1 MPAVRPGQNFA
12 TQIDLRYGDFAMQSQ
27 EAPMEPTEA
36 ERTIL
41 DVERVRRG
49 TRHAL
54 NPIWY
59 PNIAFGVFFAG
70 TALVAFLELG
80 GALASIYWV
89 LGGLLTIGLVVRYYA
104 RVEQSLGVQSPMVDA
119 STFVLLALIAGV
131 VAANVLTDG
140 DANAFAPT
148 YVGAAGTL
156 AMGVVLRDRVEL
168 AAGAAIALVA
178 TAVALLAPGRPGAWA
193 NLGLG
198 LVLLVAGLVGRE
210 RA

>member
-1 MPAVRPGQNFA
+1 MPQSRLGFA
-12 TQIDLRYGDFAMQSQ
+12 LQSRLLYGAFAMQSQ

-41 DVERVRRG
+41 DVERVRRS

-59 PNIAFGVFFAG
+59 PNIAVGLFFTG
-70 TALVAFLELG
+70 TAILAFTGLG
-80 GALASIYWV
+80 STAVSIYWV
-89 LGGLLTIGLVVRYYA
+89 LGGLLAIALVVRHYA
-104 RVEQSLGVQSPMVDA
+104 RVEQSLGVQSPTVDA

-148 YVGAAGTL
+148 FVGAAGTL

-178 TAVALLAPGRPGAWA
+178 TAVAVVSPSQPGAWA

-198 LVLLVAGLVGRE
+198 LALLVAGLVGRE

>member
-1 MPAVRPGQNFA
+1 
-12 TQIDLRYGDFAMQSQ
+12 
-27 EAPMEPTEA
+27 
-36 ERTIL
+36 
-41 DVERVRRG
+41 VERVRRS

-59 PNIAFGVFFAG
+59 PNIAFGLFFAG
-70 TALVAFLELG
+70 TAIVAFLGLG
-80 GALASIYWV
+80 ATPTTIYWV
-89 LGGLLTIGLVVRYYA
+89 LGGLLAIGLVVRHYA
-104 RVEQSLGVQSPMVDA
+104 RVEQALGVQSPIADA
-119 STFVLLALIAGV
+119 STLVLVALIAGV

-140 DANAFAPT
+140 DASAFAPT

-156 AMGVVLRDRVEL
+156 AMGAVLRDRIEI

-178 TAVALLAPGRPGAWA
+178 TAVAVSSPGEPGAWA

-198 LVLLVAGLVGRE
+198 IALLVAGLVGRE